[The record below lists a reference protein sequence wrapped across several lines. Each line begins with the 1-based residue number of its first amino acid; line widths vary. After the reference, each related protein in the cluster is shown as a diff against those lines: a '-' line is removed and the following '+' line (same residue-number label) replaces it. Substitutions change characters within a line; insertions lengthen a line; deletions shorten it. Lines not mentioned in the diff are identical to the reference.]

1 MRILNALVMAAA
13 CLGLIAPAVR
23 AADFPDKAVR
33 IVVPF
38 PAGAAADNAARVIA
52 KKLGEYWH
60 QPVIVDNR
68 PGVPGIQSVAMAP
81 ADGYTLLLG
90 AGSSMVTT
98 PLMNP
103 KLPYV
108 VQRDFVPVGQV
119 LTSTAILTAHPSLGV
134 KSVKELI
141 ALAKSKPGQLNFSSS
156 GMGSPNHL
164 AMELFESLTH
174 TEMVHVPYK
183 GAAPSVTELIA
194 GQVQLGINALPS
206 VIGYIKAGKLTPL
219 GVASSRRD
227 RALPD
232 VPTIAE
238 AGVPEFDYTIWYGLF
253 APSKVP
259 PPIVTKVSDDLQR
272 ALHDNDVAK
281 VLVAQG
287 NEPTPSSAQALA
299 SFIRDDTARWAKI
312 IKERKLKLD
321 E

>member
-1 MRILNALVMAAA
+1 MRTLKSLVMAVL
-13 CLGLIAPAVR
+13 CLGLCSPILR
-23 AADFPDKAVR
+23 AADFAERPVR

-38 PAGAAADNAARVIA
+38 PAGAAADDAARVIA
-52 KKLGEYWH
+52 SKLGDYWR

-68 PGVPGIQSVAMAP
+68 PGVPGSQSVAMAR

-90 AGSSMVTT
+90 AGSSMVTA
-98 PLMNP
+98 PLINP
-103 KLPYV
+103 RLSYV
-108 VQRDFVPVGQV
+108 PQRDFVPVGQV
-119 LTSTAILTAHPSLGV
+119 LTSTAILTAHPSLHV

-164 AMELFESLTH
+164 AMELFQSLTH

-183 GAAPSVTELIA
+183 GAAPSVAELIA

-206 VIGYIKAGKLTPL
+206 VIGHVKAGKLVPL
-219 GVASSRRD
+219 GVASTHRD

-238 AGVPEFDYTIWYGLF
+238 AGVPGFDYTIWYGLF
-253 APSKVP
+253 APAKVP
-259 PPIVTKVSDDLQR
+259 PAIVNKISEDLQR
-272 ALHDNDVAK
+272 ALRDSEVAK
-281 VLVAQG
+281 LLVEQG
-287 NEPTPSSAQALA
+287 NEPAPSSAQALA
-299 SFIRDDTARWAKI
+299 AFIRDDTARWAKI

>member
-1 MRILNALVMAAA
+1 LT
-13 CLGLIAPAVR
+13 APAVR
-23 AADFPDKAVR
+23 AADFPDKVVR

-38 PAGAAADNAARVIA
+38 PAGAAADAAARVIA
-52 KKLGEYWH
+52 KKLAEYWR
-60 QPVIVDNR
+60 QPVVVDNR
-68 PGVPGIQSVAMAP
+68 PGVPGIQSVAIAP

-90 AGSSMVTT
+90 AGSSLVTT

-103 KLPYV
+103 KLPYDA
-108 VQRDFVPVGQV
+108 QRDFVPVGRV

-134 KSVKELI
+134 RSVQELI
-141 ALAKSKPGQLNFSSS
+141 AFANSKPGKLNFSSS

-164 AMELFESLTH
+164 AMELFESLTN

-183 GAAPSVTELIA
+183 GAAPSVTDLVA

-206 VIGYIKAGKLTPL
+206 VIGHIKAGKLTPL
-219 GVASSRRD
+219 GVASTRRD

-238 AGVPEFDYTIWYGLF
+238 AGVPGFDYTIWYGLF

-259 PPIVTKVSDDLQR
+259 PPTVNKISDDLQR
-272 ALHDNDVAK
+272 ALHDGEVAK
-281 VLVAQG
+281 LLIAQG
-287 NEPTPSSAQALA
+287 NEPAPSSAQELA

>member
-1 MRILNALVMAAA
+1 MRTLNAILLAAA
-13 CLGLIAPAVR
+13 SFASIAPAVH
-23 AADFPDKAVR
+23 AADFPERAVR

-38 PAGAAADNAARVIA
+38 PAGAAADAAARVVA

-68 PGVPGIQSVAMAP
+68 AGVPGIQSVAIGP

-90 AGSSMVTT
+90 AGSSFVTT

-103 KLPYV
+103 KLPYD

-141 ALAKSKPGQLNFSSS
+141 ALARSKPGQLNFSSS
-156 GMGSPNHL
+156 GVGSPNHL

-183 GAAPSVTELIA
+183 GAAPSVTELMA
-194 GQVQLGINALPS
+194 GHVQLGINALPS
-206 VIGYIKAGKLTPL
+206 VIGHIKAGKLTPL
-219 GVASSRRD
+219 GVASARRD

-238 AGVPEFDYTIWYGLF
+238 AGVPGFDYTIWYGVF
-253 APSKVP
+253 APAKVP
-259 PPIVTKVSDDLQR
+259 AAIVNRISDDLQR
-272 ALHDNDVAK
+272 ALHESDVAK
-281 VLVAQG
+281 LLIAQG
-287 NEPTPSSAQALA
+287 NEPAPSSAGAFA

-312 IKERKLKLD
+312 IKDRKLKLD